1 MLTPKRHK
9 LISEVIQKQ
18 QLVTIQELVALTGA
32 SESTIRRD
40 LSELEKQH
48 LLVRIHGGATLKQSK
63 SQELSYPE
71 KSRQHIDS
79 KKRIAYYAS
88 ALIEEND
95 CIYLDAGT
103 TTYEMIPFLV
113 DRNITVV
120 TNGLTHVELLSQLNI
135 KTYLLGGFVKN
146 TTRAL
151 IGQGAQAS
159 LLQYRLDKCF
169 LGVNGIHSDYAYT
182 TPDPEEAII
191 KKTALKIAQNGFV
204 VADASK
210 LNQISFAKI
219 DDLQA
224 ATIIIN
230 KPTEAS
236 LDLFEKKTN
245 VKVVT
250 EE

>member
-1 MLTPKRHK
+1 MLTPKRHN
-9 LISEVIQKQ
+9 LINEVIQKKQ
-18 QLVTIQELVALTGA
+18 VVTIQELVDLTDA

-40 LSELEKQH
+40 LSELEKQQV
-48 LLVRIHGGATLKQSK
+48 LVRIHGGATLKQSK

-71 KSRQHIDS
+71 KSKQHIDA
-79 KKRIAYYAS
+79 KKRIAHYA
-88 ALIEEND
+88 AGLIEEDD
-95 CIYLDAGT
+95 CVYLDAGT

-135 KTYLLGGFVKN
+135 TTYLLGGFVKN

-182 TPDPEEAII
+182 TPDPEEAVL
-191 KKTALKIAQNGFV
+191 KKIALKLAQDGYV
-204 VADASK
+204 LADDSK
-210 LNQISFAKI
+210 LNQVSFAKI

-230 KPTEAS
+230 KPTETS

-250 EE
+250 

>member
-1 MLTPKRHK
+1 MLTPKRHN
-9 LISEVIQKQ
+9 LINEVIQKKHV
-18 QLVTIQELVALTGA
+18 VTIQELVDLTDA

-40 LSELEKQH
+40 LSELEKQQV
-48 LLVRIHGGATLKQSK
+48 LVRIHGGATLKQSK

-71 KSRQHIDS
+71 KSKQHIDA
-79 KKRIAYYAS
+79 KKRIAHYAA
-88 ALIEEND
+88 ALIEDDD

-135 KTYLLGGFVKN
+135 TTYLLGGFVKN

-182 TPDPEEAII
+182 TPDPEEAIL
-191 KKTALKIAQNGFV
+191 KKTALKLAQDGYV
-204 VADASK
+204 LADDSK
-210 LNQISFAKI
+210 LNQVSFAKI

-230 KPTEAS
+230 STETS
-236 LDLFEKKTN
+236 LDLFQKKTN

-250 EE
+250 

>member
-1 MLTPKRHK
+1 MLTPKRHH
-9 LISEVIQKQ
+9 LINEVIQKKQ
-18 QLVTIQELVALTGA
+18 VVTIQELVDLTGA

-40 LSELEKQH
+40 LSELEKQQV
-48 LLVRIHGGATLKQSK
+48 LVRIHGGATLKQSK

-71 KSRQHIDS
+71 KSKQHIDV
-79 KKRIAYYAS
+79 KKRIAHYA
-88 ALIEEND
+88 ANLIEKDD

-120 TNGLTHVELLSQLNI
+120 TNGLTHVDLLSQLNI
-135 KTYLLGGFVKN
+135 KTYLIGGFVKN

-169 LGVNGIHSDYAYT
+169 LGVNGIHLDYAFT

-191 KKTALKIAQNGFV
+191 KKTALNLAQLGYV
-204 VADASK
+204 LADASK
-210 LNQISFAKI
+210 LNQVSFSKI

-230 KPTEAS
+230 KSTETS

-245 VKVVT
+245 IKVVT
-250 EE
+250 E